1 MATCT
6 AWKIIFNGCIL
17 PEIYYSYDI
26 AKERLGKMEENSCG
40 GFGRVVLY
48 DDETNEIIG

>member
-6 AWKIIFNGCIL
+6 AWKIVFNGCTL
-17 PEIYYSYDI
+17 PEIYFNYDQ
-26 AKERLGKMEENSCG
+26 AKASLRQLEESSCG

-48 DDETNEIIG
+48 DNETGELL